1 MRLRSISLFLL
12 ILALSGIALPILS
25 GQIHPKEAL
34 GRKIFDS
41 FRQNKFSD
49 FYLRSIFSLEEE
61 QFRDLLFNLENF
73 ELRQKLRQFY
83 TLNYPTT
90 AKTPLDRWK
99 IAFAHTWRDQWRH
112 IAKNSPKMIQRE
124 AFDPILREAKG
135 YGVQWET
142 TRLLAIEIPLS
153 VHWKNNRFI
162 VTGDSMIDHN
172 ATQPKTLFFERGLS
186 YRLQLD
192 HSTHGKPLMIG
203 YSPEDSQKVYN
214 QNILGN
220 GSGQADMLFRFDNP
234 FPDRLF
240 YFCPDKSSAGGPIL
254 IKDFNETTKPNQR
267 TDILLTFSF
276 GQPERAYQILIREVL
291 STPWGETFCER
302 PQWIGEVPL
311 PRGLNFSR

>member
-83 TLNYPTT
+83 TLSYPTT

-203 YSPEDSQKVYN
+203 YSPEDSQKAYN

>member
-1 MRLRSISLFLL
+1 
-12 ILALSGIALPILS
+12 
-25 GQIHPKEAL
+25 
-34 GRKIFDS
+34 
-41 FRQNKFSD
+41 
-49 FYLRSIFSLEEE
+49 
-61 QFRDLLFNLENF
+61 
-73 ELRQKLRQFY
+73 
-83 TLNYPTT
+83 
-90 AKTPLDRWK
+90 
-99 IAFAHTWRDQWRH
+99 
-112 IAKNSPKMIQRE
+112 MIQRE

-153 VHWKNNRFI
+153 VHWTNNRFI
-162 VTGDSMIDHN
+162 VSGDSMIDPN
-172 ATQPKTLFFERGLS
+172 ATDPKTLFFERGLT

-203 YSPEDSQKVYN
+203 YSPEDSEKAYN

-276 GQPERAYQILIREVL
+276 GQPERAYQILVREVL
-291 STPWGETFCER
+291 STPWGEIFCER

>member
-1 MRLRSISLFLL
+1 MLLRSISLFLL
-12 ILALSGIALPILS
+12 ILAVSGIALPALW

-34 GRKIFDS
+34 GRRIFDS

-61 QFRDLLFNLENF
+61 QFRDFLFNLENF
-73 ELRQKLRQFY
+73 ELRQKLLQFY
-83 TLNYPTT
+83 TLDYPAS
-90 AKTPLDRWK
+90 AKTPLERWK
-99 IAFAHTWRDQWRH
+99 VAFAHTWRDQWRH

-135 YGVQWET
+135 YGIQWET
-142 TRLLAIEIPLS
+142 TRLIAIEIPLY
-153 VHWKNNRFI
+153 VHWKNNRFV
-162 VTGDSMIDHN
+162 VTGDSMIDRN
-172 ATQPKTLFFERGLS
+172 ATDPKTLFFDRELT

-203 YSPEDSQKVYN
+203 YSPEDSDKAYN

-220 GSGQADMLFRFDNP
+220 GSGQADMLFRFDTP

-254 IKDFNETTKPNQR
+254 IKDFDETAKPNQR

-276 GQPERAYQILIREVL
+276 GQPERAYQILVREVI
-291 STPWGETFCER
+291 STPWGEIFCER

-311 PRGLNFSR
+311 PRGINFSR

>member
-61 QFRDLLFNLENF
+61 QFRDFLFNLENF
-73 ELRQKLRQFY
+73 ELRQKLLQFY
-83 TLNYPTT
+83 TLDYPTT
-90 AKTPLDRWK
+90 TKTPLDRWK
-99 IAFAHTWRDQWRH
+99 IAFAHTWRNQWRH

-153 VHWKNNRFI
+153 VHWTNNRFI
-162 VTGDSMIDHN
+162 VSGDSMIDPN
-172 ATQPKTLFFERGLS
+172 ATDPKTLFFERGLT

-203 YSPEDSQKVYN
+203 YSPEDSQKAYN

-276 GQPERAYQILIREVL
+276 GQPERAYQILVREVL
-291 STPWGETFCER
+291 STPWGEILCER
-302 PQWIGEVPL
+302 PKWIGEVPL